1 MNEKRIEI
9 GDTVRVFFNH
19 SNMVNGVVDHK
30 PCATGDSWI
39 ILESQ
44 AGLPVYVMT
53 FDYMILAGKGEQ
65 V

>member
-19 SNMVNGVVDHK
+19 SNMVQGVVDYV

-39 ILESQ
+39 IIEHQ
-44 AGLPVYVMT
+44 ANLPVYVQV
-53 FDYMILAGKGEQ
+53 FDYMILTGKAE
-65 V
+65 